1 MGANTK
7 PEQGAK
13 QEEELNKRLL
23 YRAYDLILS
32 WPLVDTAVSDSA
44 GEKGTLSPGQQK
56 SN

>member
-1 MGANTK
+1 MGANGK
-7 PEQGAK
+7 PEQVARS
-13 QEEELNKRLL
+13 EDELNKRLL

-32 WPLVDTAVSDSA
+32 WPVVETAVSDSA

>member
-1 MGANTK
+1 MEATTN
-7 PEQGAK
+7 PEKVVK
-13 QEEELNKRLL
+13 QEEDLNKRLL

-32 WPLVDTAVSDSA
+32 WPVVETAVSDSA